1 MQGQKKMNKIEEA
14 NIDIGGIVE
23 WFNRAT
29 PNPSI
34 EDVSV
39 QCGCHY
45 EEVAEFQ
52 EALAR
57 GTQLE
62 AHIKRYADKFK
73 QKEPE
78 AIKSLELV
86 SESKERSVSLLDAMI
101 DQVYTVIGIGVRM
114 GFDMQGAINEVAASN
129 WSKFENGKPVFDE
142 NGKIAKG
149 KDYFKPDLVKFTK
162 FGKVQD

>member
-1 MQGQKKMNKIEEA
+1 MIKKVEA
-14 NIDIGGIVE
+14 GIDIGNIIE

-78 AIKSLELV
+78 AIKSLEFV
-86 SESKERSVSLLDAMI
+86 VESKERSVSLLDAMI
-101 DQVYTVIGIGVRM
+101 DQVYTVIGLGVRM

-129 WSKFENGKPVFDE
+129 WSKFDDEGNPIFDE

-149 KDYFKPDLVKFTK
+149 PNYFKPDLVKFTK
-162 FGKVQD
+162 FGKVEE